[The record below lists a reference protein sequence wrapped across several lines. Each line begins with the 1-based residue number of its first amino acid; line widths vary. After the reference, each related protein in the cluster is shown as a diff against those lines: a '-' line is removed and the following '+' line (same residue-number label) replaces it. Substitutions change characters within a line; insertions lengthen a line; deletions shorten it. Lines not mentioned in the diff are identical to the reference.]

1 LEGFL
6 SRWVDKGFYFDSH
19 ISAGFKQTFLTVNLT
34 VKIFW
39 AFCFRILPS
48 EAIPGGAKAYK

>member
-1 LEGFL
+1 VFEL
-6 SRWVDKGFYFDSH
+6 SRVLKPNLH
-19 ISAGFKQTFLTVNLT
+19 ISAGFERTFLTVNLT

-48 EAIPGGAKAYK
+48 KAIPGGAKAYK

>member
-1 LEGFL
+1 VIEL
-6 SRWVDKGFYFDSH
+6 SRVLKLNLH
-19 ISAGFKQTFLTVNLT
+19 ISAGFERTFLTANLT
-34 VKIFW
+34 VKILW